1 MRDGTLTESNNLRA
15 QRRERT
21 RRKILLAAVRIFA
34 ELGFEAASMGA
45 IASRAGMKKALV
57 QYHFETK
64 LKLWQESVNLLWQ
77 EMHTLADSLPKLGG
91 NLGGNLGGK
100 GSADQERN
108 QIREAFRA
116 IIRFAKQHPDWV
128 GIMFREA
135 ATPGPRLDWLVET
148 HLKKDISDGVEFVTL
163 AQSHG
168 LLPAGSALHILHIIS
183 GALTYILLVAPL
195 TKRATGIDLTVDDS
209 LDTTVD
215 TLLTMLNPGH

>member
-1 MRDGTLTESNNLRA
+1 LTESNNLRT

-21 RRKILLAAVRIFA
+21 RKKILLSAVRIFA
-34 ELGFEAASMGA
+34 ELGFDAASMGT

-64 LKLWQESVNLLWQ
+64 LNLWQESVNLLWD
-77 EMHTLADSLPKLGG
+77 EMHNLADGLPKLE
-91 NLGGNLGGK
+91 NCPSIEL
-100 GSADQERN
+100 EHN

-116 IIRFAKQHPDWV
+116 IIRFAKKHPDWV

-148 HLKKDISDGVEFVTL
+148 HLKKDISDGIKFVTL
-163 AQSHG
+163 AQSHD

-195 TKRATGIDLTVDDS
+195 TKRATGVDLTVDDS

-215 TLLTMLNPGH
+215 MLLTMLNPAR

>member
-1 MRDGTLTESNNLRA
+1 MGT
-15 QRRERT
+15 
-21 RRKILLAAVRIFA
+21 
-34 ELGFEAASMGA
+34 
-45 IASRAGMKKALV
+45 IANRAGMKKALV

-64 LKLWQESVNLLWQ
+64 LKLWQESVNLLWA
-77 EMHTLADSLPKLGG
+77 EMRNLADGLPKL
-91 NLGGNLGGK
+91 NK
-100 GSADQERN
+100 SPTVDQERN

-148 HLKKDISDGVEFVTL
+148 HLKNDINDGVEFVVL

-168 LLPAGSALHILHIIS
+168 LLPSGSALHILHIIS

-195 TKRATGIDLTVDDS
+195 TKRATGVDLTVEDS

-215 TLLTMLNPGH
+215 MLLTMLNPKG

>member
-1 MRDGTLTESNNLRA
+1 MTDSNNLRS

-21 RRKILLAAVRIFA
+21 RKKILLAAVRIFA
-34 ELGFEAASMGA
+34 GQGFDAASMGA

-64 LKLWQESVNLLWQ
+64 LKLWQESVNLLWD
-77 EMHTLADSLPKLGG
+77 EMHSLAESLPKLGPQ
-91 NLGGNLGGK
+91 L
-100 GSADQERN
+100 SVEQERD

-135 ATPGPRLDWLVET
+135 ATPGPRLDWLVEN
-148 HLKKDISDGVEFVTL
+148 HLGKDINDGVEFVTL

-195 TKRATGIDLTVDDS
+195 TKRATGVDLTVDES

-215 TLLTMLNPGH
+215 MLLTMLNPAR

>member
-1 MRDGTLTESNNLRA
+1 MGT
-15 QRRERT
+15 
-21 RRKILLAAVRIFA
+21 
-34 ELGFEAASMGA
+34 
-45 IASRAGMKKALV
+45 IANRAGMKKALV

-64 LKLWQESVNLLWQ
+64 LKLWQESVNLLWA
-77 EMHTLADSLPKLGG
+77 EMRNLADGLPKL
-91 NLGGNLGGK
+91 NK
-100 GSADQERN
+100 SPTVDQERN

-148 HLKKDISDGVEFVTL
+148 HLKNDINDGVEFVVL

-168 LLPAGSALHILHIIS
+168 LLPPGSALHILHIIS

-195 TKRATGIDLTVDDS
+195 TKRATGVDLTVEDS

-215 TLLTMLNPGH
+215 MLLTMLNPKG

>member
-1 MRDGTLTESNNLRA
+1 MTESNNLRA

-34 ELGFEAASMGA
+34 ELGFEAASMGT

-77 EMHTLADSLPKLGG
+77 EMHALADSLPKLD
-91 NLGGNLGGK
+91 
-100 GSADQERN
+100 SASSVDQERN
-108 QIREAFRA
+108 QIREVFRA

-148 HLKKDISDGVEFVTL
+148 HLQKDISDGVEFVTL

-168 LLPAGSALHILHIIS
+168 LLPAGSALHVLHIIS

-195 TKRATGIDLTVDDS
+195 TQRATGVDLTVDDS

-215 TLLTMLNPGH
+215 MLLTMLNPGR